1 MSTTSRTSENR
12 DNVPLAVAVIV
23 FTVLALS
30 LGDALIKFTSGEFVL
45 WQIFVLRSLLVLP
58 LLLLY
63 LKVSAPDVLAMPPAF
78 GWTVLRSLMLVCMW
92 IAYYL
97 ALPNLDLSIA
107 AAAYYT
113 LPIFITI
120 FSAVF
125 IGDRISRMGW
135 GAVFIGFLGVLLI
148 LRPEAG
154 DFNFYALLPLVSAVL
169 YALSMIVTRTRC
181 RSVHPIMLSI
191 ALNAAFVVVGASATL
206 AILSFAPEGRGGFLA
221 APWAPMAAADW
232 FAMGLL
238 AAAILIGSVGTA
250 IAYQNGPPS
259 IIGTFDFA
267 YVGFALVWGLI
278 IFGEVPDMLSLA
290 GMGLIVIAGILSLRQ

>member
-1 MSTTSRTSENR
+1 
-12 DNVPLAVAVIV
+12 
-23 FTVLALS
+23 
-30 LGDALIKFTSGEFVL
+30 
-45 WQIFVLRSLLVLP
+45 
-58 LLLLY
+58 
-63 LKVSAPDVLAMPPAF
+63 
-78 GWTVLRSLMLVCMW
+78 
-92 IAYYL
+92 
-97 ALPNLDLSIA
+97 
-107 AAAYYT
+107 
-113 LPIFITI
+113 
-120 FSAVF
+120 
-125 IGDRISRMGW
+125 MGW

-148 LRPEAG
+148 LHPEAG

-206 AILSFAPEGRGGFLA
+206 AILSVAPEGRGEFLA

-290 GMGLIVIAGILSLRQ
+290 GMGLIVIAGSLSLRQ

>member
-125 IGDRISRMGW
+125 IGDRISRIGW
-135 GAVFIGFLGVLLI
+135 GAVFIGFLGVLFI
-148 LRPEAG
+148 LRPKAG

-232 FAMGLL
+232 FAMGRL